1 MRFDVAFPGNHHIPG
16 TAEWSWTA
24 SPADRQRMVR
34 EIDDLGFDAISVSEH
49 FAMPYFELPRLGA
62 YWMHALSVLAFV
74 AGATRRVRLEATV
87 LVLPYHHPLALAK
100 ALATIDVLSGGRL
113 NVSVG
118 VGHAVREFEVLG
130 VPFSERGAR
139 ADEIL
144 DAMNVLWTSD
154 EPVFRGRFYDIDGL
168 AFEPKP
174 VQQPRPPIYIGGNS
188 KPALRRAA
196 RHDGWQP
203 NPTNFSI
210 DEVPPLLDYIRS
222 QPEFEGKEKTFDL
235 FWLPFPGTG
244 PALPFKTASASD
256 LASYRDR
263 VLEGVRRL
271 DEIGV
276 TRTSVPVP
284 ASSSVDEYLDALRWF
299 AQEVAPHAGH

>member
-1 MRFDVAFPGNHHIPG
+1 MAKEMTMRFDVAFPGNHHIPG

-74 AGATRRVRLEATV
+74 AWATRRVRLEATV

-210 DEVPPLLDYIRS
+210 DEVPPCSTTSAASPSSRARRRPSTCSGCHSRAPDLPSRS
-222 QPEFEGKEKTFDL
+222 GPRRRATS
-235 FWLPFPGTG
+235 LPT
-244 PALPFKTASASD
+244 
-256 LASYRDR
+256 
-263 VLEGVRRL
+263 
-271 DEIGV
+271 V
-276 TRTSVPVP
+276 TRCWK
-284 ASSSVDEYLDALRWF
+284 ASPGSTRS
-299 AQEVAPHAGH
+299 G